1 MCNTP
6 LMQCGLILLLLY
18 RWFSISLYLV
28 FLFVIIVVLLN
39 LLIAQM
45 SNTYSNVQE
54 EAESTYAVAKA
65 VILSRLEKYDSIF
78 NCCKVRAHNYYYI
91 H

>member
-1 MCNTP
+1 
-6 LMQCGLILLLLY
+6 MQRGLFFLLLY
-18 RWFSISLYLV
+18 RWFSISLYLI

-54 EAESTYAVAKA
+54 EAEGTYAVAKA
-65 VILSRLEKYDSIF
+65 TILSRLEKYDSIF
-78 NCCKVRAHNYYYI
+78 NCCKVCAHIMIII